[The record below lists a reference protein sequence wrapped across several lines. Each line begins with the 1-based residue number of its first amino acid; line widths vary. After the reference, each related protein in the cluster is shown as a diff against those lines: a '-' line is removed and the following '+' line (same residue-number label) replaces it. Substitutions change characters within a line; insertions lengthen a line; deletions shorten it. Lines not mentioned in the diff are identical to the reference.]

1 MSICNEI
8 KISNTSNTYHII
20 ECKSENSSNF
30 DSVWRVSSL
39 AAELNRER
47 RRAKKNQDLDWDKNL
62 SNVSIYQY

>member
-20 ECKSENSSNF
+20 ECKTENSSNF
-30 DSVWRVSSL
+30 DSVWRVVQQQ
-39 AAELNRER
+39 R